1 MARQALFLTLLM
13 ALALVSSAQT
23 VAADEEEASF
33 LGFDVENGIRISE
46 PTIISGSLVSSME
59 PTTESSWSIFD
70 QTSGEKLVIRSGIIS
85 FGEPVN
91 YGNLLKW
98 NWEISMEPD
107 AIGDCSCVLQATVSH
122 ADESSIS
129 NQIAIFIGNPSG
141 AILLPQLS
149 LIHI

>member
-1 MARQALFLTLLM
+1 MSYRAKNVARQALFLTLLM

-85 FGEPVN
+85 F
-91 YGNLLKW
+91 
-98 NWEISMEPD
+98 
-107 AIGDCSCVLQATVSH
+107 
-122 ADESSIS
+122 
-129 NQIAIFIGNPSG
+129 
-141 AILLPQLS
+141 
-149 LIHI
+149 